1 MPTSNGKT
9 YEMQY
14 LTDEET
20 AVINAMR
27 RGARISVD
35 FHGNET
41 LGQVDELMTL
51 FAGIEMTRTSIHDLT
66 GANSIGISHWHDRV
80 WVNYYI
86 KNSRPL

>member
-1 MPTSNGKT
+1 MPTLNGKT

-14 LTDEET
+14 LEPQEV

-41 LGQVDELMTL
+41 LAEADELMEL
-51 FAGIEMTRTSIHDLT
+51 FAGIETNRKFIHDLP
-66 GANSIGISHWHDRV
+66 GAGSIAISHWHDRV
-80 WVNYYI
+80 SVNYYI
-86 KNSRPL
+86 KNSRP